1 MRKLI
6 FKVIITMPFIMTLF
20 CIFGLVLLS
29 RLVGAFL
36 YNLTDFMQYN
46 SMYFDETSD
55 SYTGELISN
64 LVKKGADT
72 AEIKEL
78 LKSVLN
84 EAFYTILMGLDGEA
98 SLGDMQMQ
106 FSIYD
111 EDNVLIDDIES
122 YAYDEFMS
130 DM

>member
-1 MRKLI
+1 MEICNL
-6 FKVIITMPFIMTLF
+6 P
-20 CIFGLVLLS
+20 
-29 RLVGAFL
+29 
-36 YNLTDFMQYN
+36 LTDKIQVFLLQ
-46 SMYFDETSD
+46 
-55 SYTGELISN
+55 SYCKGTIKKRDYKSN

>member
-1 MRKLI
+1 MTSEEFVMNFRKEKDYML
-6 FKVIITMPFIMTLF
+6 
-20 CIFGLVLLS
+20 
-29 RLVGAFL
+29 
-36 YNLTDFMQYN
+36 N
-46 SMYFDETSD
+46 MYFDETSD

-78 LKSVLN
+78 LNSVLN